1 MAKTFAGGSF
11 GCPRQP
17 EQRAAFLG
25 ALAIHLLAH
34 DRYSEAG
41 VNEAITGWLR
51 SFDAATLLDHSTL
64 RRYLVDAGYLL
75 RDRAGQRYSVDRD
88 ALARDFEQPVLLLD
102 AREIVRQA
110 RDERAA
116 RKQAAGQTSSQLQQ
130 ANRKDY

>member
-1 MAKTFAGGSF
+1 MVKTFAGGSF

-25 ALAIHLLAH
+25 ALAIHLLAD

-51 SFDAATLLDHSTL
+51 SSGAATLLDHSTL
-64 RRYLVDAGYLL
+64 RRYLVDAGYLR
-75 RDRAGQRYSVDRD
+75 RDRAGLHYCVDRE
-88 ALARDFEQPVLLLD
+88 ALGRDFEQPVLLLD

-110 RDERAA
+110 RAERAA
-116 RKQAAGQTSSQLQQ
+116 RKQTAAGQTSSQVQQ
-130 ANRKDY
+130 AN